1 MILNAL
7 EILFIPK
14 YILWHFSS
22 LTHPIHQTHYYY
34 CIHGDVETEFLPLG
48 LNKTP

>member
-7 EILFIPK
+7 VILFTPK

-22 LTHPIHQTHYYY
+22 LTHPINQAHYYFY
-34 CIHGDVETEFLPLG
+34 ILGNVETEVLPLG